1 MRELQDW
8 IVDHKNNGIQPVFAN
23 PSRSVVRQMENAAL
37 PDLIGREFIAVRMHD
52 AIRICQVR
60 RTLRPSVVLVPLG
73 VLAGWILRQRFAFQ
87 EIMLEKG
94 RIDIIDRS
102 ESKNR

>member
-23 PSRSVVRQMENAAL
+23 PSRSVVRQMENANL

-60 RTLRPSVVLVPLG
+60 RTACPSVILVPLE
-73 VLAGWILRQRFAFQ
+73 VLSGWTLSHWLALQ
-87 EIMLEKG
+87 EILLEKG
-94 RIDIIDRS
+94 RIDRS
-102 ESKNR
+102 ESKDR